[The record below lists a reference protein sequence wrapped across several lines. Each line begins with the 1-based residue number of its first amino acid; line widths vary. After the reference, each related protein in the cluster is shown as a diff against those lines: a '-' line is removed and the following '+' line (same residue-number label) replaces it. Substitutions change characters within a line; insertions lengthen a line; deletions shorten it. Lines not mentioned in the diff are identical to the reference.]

1 MILKLLKSN
10 QAYHFFTIPLLVAG
24 LWFRSYTHPEYFPFF
39 EGEDQMFLFQLVN
52 GLLGQSALLNN
63 LLAMVFV
70 VGLSFLVLRLNTNF
84 AFIRARTFLP
94 SNIFILIISGM
105 LSLHTFHPV
114 YFGLLFLM
122 LSVERIFISYDIEKF
137 HGGAFESGFFIGVG
151 SLFYLNLIFFFPI
164 IWIGLLLIRKRP
176 EWRNYVL
183 PVLGVFVPWLFAW
196 SYYFLDG
203 QQEAFIEIISVNF
216 VTENNLLRENIP
228 LQVYLGF
235 LTALTLLGSIF
246 LLGQYDEKKISTR
259 KYFQVF
265 FLIFAIA
272 FVLLIVVPAVS
283 QEILVLMALP
293 LTFLISNFLIYMKR
307 QFWSNL
313 IMYLFIAMVIYLQFA

>member
-1 MILKLLKSN
+1 M
-10 QAYHFFTIPLLVAG
+10 VAG
-24 LWFRSYTHPEYFPFF
+24 LWFRSYIHPEYFPFF
-39 EGEDQMFLFQLVN
+39 EGENQMFLFQLVN
-52 GLLGQSALLNN
+52 GLLVRSALLNN

-70 VGLSFLVLRLNTNF
+70 VVLSFLVLRLNTNF
-84 AFIRARTFLP
+84 AFIRVRTFLP
-94 SNIFILIISGM
+94 SNIFILIVSGM
-105 LSLHTFHPV
+105 LALHTFHPV

-122 LSVERIFISYDIEKF
+122 FSTERIFISYEIEKF
-137 HGGAFESGFFIGVG
+137 HGGAFETGLFIGVG
-151 SLFYLNLIFFFPI
+151 SLFYFNLIFFFPI

-196 SYYFLDG
+196 SYYFLTD
-203 QQEAFIEIISVNF
+203 QLNVFFETISVNF
-216 VTENNLLRENIP
+216 ATDNNLLRENIP
-228 LQVYLGF
+228 LQFYLGF
-235 LTALTLLGSIF
+235 LVLLTLLGSIF

-265 FLIFAIA
+265 FLIFVIA
-272 FVLLIVVPAVS
+272 FALLIVVPAVS

-293 LTFLISNFLIYMKR
+293 LTFLISNYLIYMKR

-313 IMYLFIAMVIYLQFA
+313 IMYLFVALVIYLQFA